1 MFADFIDDL
10 FTSVTDVAIRVAPTL
25 LPAAAA
31 FGAVK
36 LAGGTTQEAFV
47 GAGVAAGVSGLMGS
61 AGGGSTA
68 AGAQRSGATIAPGG
82 STPAADGAAKGGTL
96 DRAGI
101 ASGEISGDAT
111 LPDPGAMLPQQQQ
124 PRGLLSSLGITGGDL
139 LKAGGQIVASLD
151 DTDDE
156 FRARQLDLNQRQ
168 LDLLERRHTVTPV
181 AWAPRTPLMS
191 RVTARG
197 PGARRF

>member
-1 MFADFIDDL
+1 MFADFINDV
-10 FTSVTDVAIRVAPTL
+10 FTTVTDVAIKVAPTV

-36 LAGGTTQEAFV
+36 LAGGTTQEAFI

-61 AGGGSTA
+61 ASGGTA
-68 AGAQRSGATIAPGG
+68 GRTGASIAPGG
-82 STPAADGAAKGGTL
+82 GTEAAAGAAKGGAL
-96 DRAGI
+96 DQAGI
-101 ASGEISGDAT
+101 AEGAISGAAP

-124 PRGLLSSLGITGGDL
+124 APQQQGLLSSLGITGADL
-139 LKAGGQIVASLD
+139 LKAGGQVVASLD

-156 FRARQLDLNQRQ
+156 YRERQ
-168 LDLLERRHTVTPV
+168 LDLLERRQTVTPV
-181 AWAPRTPLMS
+181 VWAPSSPLMS
-191 RVTARG
+191 RVTGRG